1 MMILEIPE
9 LAITEWR
16 SVVPWI
22 DVKQVEQDLIICRAL
37 VAIFSDD
44 FLAERL
50 AFRGGTALH
59 KLYLSPQPR
68 YSEDIDLVQIKSEPI
83 KPTIDRLREVLSFL
97 GEPKVKQKRNNN
109 TLIFRLESSVPPV
122 LPIKLKVEINCREH
136 FNVLGLEEVYFNV
149 QNMWFSG
156 DCKIKTYKLDELVGT
171 KVRALYER
179 RKGRDLYDLYKA
191 LQNPD
196 LNPENV
202 IGCFKEYMKREEKKP
217 TYKLYVSN
225 MEDKM
230 QKDEFLGDTKTLL
243 RPGEVYD
250 AQEAYGIVKEKII
263 KKLATGE
270 DLQRELADNKTL
282 PTINK

>member
-1 MMILEIPE
+1 MIPE
-9 LAITEWR
+9 LAITQWR

-37 VAIFSDD
+37 VAIFSDA

-59 KLYLSPQPR
+59 KLFLSPQPR

-83 KPTIDRLREVLSFL
+83 KPTIDKLRNVLSFL

-136 FNVLGLEEVYFNV
+136 FYILGLKEMDFSM
-149 QNMWFSG
+149 QNLWFSG
-156 DCKIKTYKLDELVGT
+156 SCKIKTYELDELVGT

-191 LQNPD
+191 LQNPE
-196 LNPENV
+196 LNPDNV
-202 IGCFKEYMKREEKKP
+202 ISCFKGYMEREEKKP
-217 TYKLYVSN
+217 TYKIYVSN
-225 MEDKM
+225 MENKM
-230 QKDEFLGDTKTLL
+230 KNDEFLGDTKTLL
-243 RPGEVYD
+243 HPDEEYD
-250 AQEAYGIVKEKII
+250 AQEAYKIVKEKII
-263 KKLATGE
+263 QKLATDE
-270 DLQRELADNKTL
+270 EIAREIADKNNS
-282 PTINK
+282 PERNN